1 MDLLE
6 RYLQAVGQYLAAETK
21 DDVLA
26 ELRTNL
32 EAEIDERAS
41 EKTEPLAESEIAAI
55 LKAHGRPMIVAARY
69 APQRYLIGPEVF
81 PFYQRTLRKAAPFVV
96 LIYLVAHVA
105 VYVFSPTPQ
114 AFLANVGRSL
124 AQLIPVLLMFWSIV
138 TLTFAVLDYVNR
150 EHRTASTW
158 NEWDPATLAPAAH
171 SKKEKSR
178 AGRIADLV
186 VHCLWMLYVFAIPRH
201 LYLVLGPGVL
211 VLTELSANLAPIFRS
226 FYAGIV
232 VLLIAQLAIKV
243 AALAPGT
250 HRWEAPLQL
259 LVKVFGVIPTALL
272 AFSKVYF
279 VPNGPAANSNTLAQ
293 INSWMNFGFRI
304 ALLIVVVSLLV
315 DCWQYFRRFIPT
327 QRLAF

>member
-32 EAEIDERAS
+32 EAEIDERAR

-55 LKAHGRPMIVAARY
+55 LKAHGRPMIVASRY

-81 PFYQRTLRKAAPFVV
+81 PFYQRTLHKAAPFVV
-96 LIYLVAHVA
+96 LIYFVAHVA

-114 AFLANVGRSL
+114 ALLANMGRNL

-138 TLTFAVLDYVNR
+138 TLTFAILEYVNR
-150 EHRTASTW
+150 EHGSTSTW
-158 NEWDPATLAPAAH
+158 NEWDPAKLAPAAH
-171 SKKEKSR
+171 SRKEKSR

-186 VHCLWMLYVFAIPRH
+186 VHCLWMLYVFAIPGH

-211 VLTELSANLAPIFRS
+211 VLTELSADLAPVFRS
-226 FYAGIV
+226 FYAAIV
-232 VLLIAQLAIKV
+232 VLLIAQCAIKV

-250 HRWEAPLQL
+250 HRWEAPMQL
-259 LVKVFGVIPTALL
+259 LTKVFGVVPTALL

-279 VPNGPAANSNTLAQ
+279 VPNGPAVNPNTLAQ
-293 INSWMNFGFRI
+293 VNSWMNFGFRV
-304 ALLIVVVSLLV
+304 ALLIVVVSLVV